1 MEQEWWGNGQF
12 VEAEAQ
18 LEDLKVREVAYN
30 SSYCRKLQFTAV
42 QLRPK
47 ALSTWHTMAQ
57 AQSLSSRLS
66 SQLSLVCFHLLLYQN
81 NRQI

>member
-1 MEQEWWGNGQF
+1 MEQEWWGNLFF

-57 AQSLSSRLS
+57 SLS